1 MRRHGRPRSNGNL
14 HAVIDNGN
22 HVDGLVTGEV
32 RAPYG
37 RLLGNWSAT
46 IVGNSIAGE
55 IGSDA
60 PVAPDNSALIYLGGC

>member
-1 MRRHGRPRSNGNL
+1 
-14 HAVIDNGN
+14 
-22 HVDGLVTGEV
+22 
-32 RAPYG
+32 
-37 RLLGNWSAT
+37 LLGNWSAT